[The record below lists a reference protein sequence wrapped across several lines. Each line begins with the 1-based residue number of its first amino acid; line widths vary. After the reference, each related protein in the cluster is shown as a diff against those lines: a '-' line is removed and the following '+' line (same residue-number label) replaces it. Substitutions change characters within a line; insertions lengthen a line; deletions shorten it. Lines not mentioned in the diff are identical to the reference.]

1 MQSTEEYIKVLQYR
15 MQDLENEIQE
25 LIRQQ
30 ANTAYSLA
38 QAKEQ
43 LVEGY

>member
-25 LIRQQ
+25 LIRIQ
-30 ANTAYSLA
+30 ANVAYSLA
-38 QAKEQ
+38 MAKEE
-43 LVEGY
+43 LSN